1 MKKILVINTKYQITG
16 GEDSNIV
23 DEIKFLQKY
32 YEVEYLEFNNS
43 KIGIFELF
51 SFFLTSNFKSN
62 KDLKQ
67 RLSKFKPDLVYIH
80 NTWFKA
86 NLGIFKVL
94 KNQDIETVV
103 KIHNFRYY
111 CAKSYLIKNHIKE
124 DRKCSACNL
133 DRKSS
138 KILNKYFTDSTW
150 KSLILVR
157 FTRKFITILKQQN
170 LKILTITKFH
180 KQFLLDLGIAER
192 KISLYPNP
200 IEIRDKNIKKKKAE
214 SDYVLYAGR
223 LSKDKGLEEL
233 LKSWKK
239 ASIQNLNLKIIGV
252 GPLENKLKNEYLDSN
267 ILFLGY
273 LDNDAVLKE
282 IENAR
287 AVVTATKMYE
297 GQPRLLCEASSL
309 GTPAIYPSFG
319 GMDEFFPNDYMFS
332 FKQFDYEDLIQKL
345 NGLNDKE
352 MIEKESSR
360 VFTFISEKLKATK
373 MINDFQEAIKH

>member
-67 RLSKFKPDLVYIH
+67 RLSKFKPDLVYVH

-94 KNQDIETVV
+94 KNEDIKTVV

-157 FTRKFITILKQQN
+157 FTRKFISILKQQN

-180 KQFLLDLGIAER
+180 KQFLLDLGIEER

-200 IEIRDKNIKKKKAE
+200 IEIRDKNIKKKRAE
-214 SDYVLYAGR
+214 NDYVLYAGR
-223 LSKDKGLEEL
+223 LSKEKGLEEL
-233 LKSWKK
+233 LQSWKK